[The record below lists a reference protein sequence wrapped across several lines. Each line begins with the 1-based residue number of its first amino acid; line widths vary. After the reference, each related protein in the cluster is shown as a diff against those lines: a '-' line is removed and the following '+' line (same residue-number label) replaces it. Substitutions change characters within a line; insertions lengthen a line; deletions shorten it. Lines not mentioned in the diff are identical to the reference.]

1 VYSTGRVLV
10 KKSFEQTVLMDPN
23 DADIVGQYMAPELN
37 RRGRLVCHL
46 MNVFDGDDD
55 RLVAR
60 FLNINDQ
67 AISHPETIS
76 IFNRNGR
83 IE

>member
-1 VYSTGRVLV
+1 MLREWP
-10 KKSFEQTVLMDPN
+10 EQWVNLSEWCIQP
-23 DADIVGQYMAPELN
+23 VGYMAPELN